1 MKREQLIKEAIEIL
15 ESDKDIF
22 INCVNEL
29 DSYNGFANEWRCYPM
44 EELDDWFY
52 GCKPSEFLNQ
62 IDFEEF
68 DINDNYFQETIWG
81 IQSTNDVYDA
91 YTQNVDAGELFDNLL
106 MEYCHLDIN
115 YIDSALDELLERID
129 NEDYDEE

>member
-1 MKREQLIKEAIEIL
+1 MKREQLVAEAIEIL
-15 ESDKDIF
+15 ENDKNIF

-29 DSYNGFANEWRCYPM
+29 DCWNGFANDWRCYPM
-44 EELDDWFY
+44 EELDEWFCDY
-52 GCKPSEFLNQ
+52 KPSEFLRE
-62 IDFEEF
+62 IDFEDF
-68 DINDNYFQETIWG
+68 DINDDYFQETIWG

-106 MEYCHLDIN
+106 MEYCNLNIQ